1 MTLLRLLAPVLVDH
15 ARVPGVWLRDP
26 DGYAA
31 FWGQQ
36 QERTDRASRV
46 RAAAEGVEQPRF
58 VFEHVRPARSLNLY
72 RRIDD
77 TGTDRAPH
85 VLSGELAAAHLPRTF
100 PGGASPVGQV
110 LEVSFR
116 LHDHGILLVEAM
128 LEVGPWL
135 AARTGSLE
143 DRLDELQDAAVSLG
157 ESLAR
162 ECVTQWVDPLLARVR
177 AADRR
182 HEVLEAPAAADEP
195 GTADLGDALW
205 VTRSLVLAPDHP
217 DTAAAVRHWTKD
229 VGRAQG
235 EADPAQDLLE
245 GRADHHARWLNYV
258 FLDRDGAGAAVLPD
272 GRFRD
277 EWSGLR
283 YAQFF
288 YGALDRIDSRLARV
302 LADSAA
308 ATAHWEVAGLKEQLV
323 ALSQRAELV
332 LMDRQDLA
340 KYLKR
345 SVRRELDALL
355 DVWDHE
361 LLLERPVRFKIET
374 CDRRL
379 AELSARRTARSAMFT
394 DIILLGIGVT
404 SILATALALT
414 DFGRGLRANPSSA
427 SYDLGASAV
436 TQWLASQPADAIL
449 AASATVSLLLVVL
462 YLVFR
467 RDHGS

>member
-1 MTLLRLLAPVLVDH
+1 MTHLRILAPVLVDH

-26 DGYAA
+26 DAYSA
-31 FWGQQ
+31 FWAQQ
-36 QERTDRASRV
+36 QERTDRALAV
-46 RAAAEGVEQPRF
+46 RAAAEGVERPRL
-58 VFEHVRPARSLNLY
+58 VFEHVRPAQSLNLY

-77 TGTDRAPH
+77 TGTDRPSH
-85 VLSGELAAAHLPRTF
+85 VLSGELRAAHLPRTF
-100 PGGASPVGQV
+100 PGGTSPVGDV

-128 LEVGPWL
+128 VQVGPWL

-143 DRLDELQDAAVSLG
+143 DRLDELQEAAVGLG

-162 ECVTQWVDPLLARVR
+162 ECVAEWVDPLLARVR

-182 HEVLEAPAAADEP
+182 HAVLEATAAVDEP
-195 GTADLGDALW
+195 GSGDLGNALW
-205 VTRSLVLAPDHP
+205 VTRSLVLSPEHP
-217 DTAAAVRHWTKD
+217 DTAATVRHWIKD
-229 VGRAQG
+229 VGPVDGHAQ
-235 EADPAQDLLE
+235 PAQDLLE
-245 GRADHHARWLNYV
+245 GRSDHLVRWLNYV

-277 EWSGLR
+277 EWSALR
-283 YAQFF
+283 YAQLF

-308 ATAHWEVAGLKEQLV
+308 ATARWEVAGLKEQLV
-323 ALSQRAELV
+323 SLSQRAELV

-355 DVWDHE
+355 DAWDHE
-361 LLLERPVRFKIET
+361 LLLEQPVRFKIET

-414 DFGRGLRANPSSA
+414 DFGRGLRANPGSG

-436 TQWLASQPADAIL
+436 TQWLAAQPADAIL
-449 AASATVSLLLVVL
+449 ATSATVSLLLVVL